1 MSIENNNPLKEKA
14 SKKRNKREEP
24 AVQRVKLDT
33 APVNTMENFK
43 PEAIQYPAG
52 AVMNEQEMLAKRN
65 EATAAVAP
73 AVPTATAPAQT
84 AATKVAPVNFAPA
97 ETAKAQNEKGIIPQ
111 AQPDT
116 ISTMLAGQRAKLVK
130 DKTDAAKMQKYYAL
144 TDALGALGKMGGAVI
159 GGAAGGNVLDS
170 MPNVGE
176 YKESRGYLDAFERA
190 KQANE
195 KLRGLDDREFQLRYD
210 KQLRDEQRAYADQKE
225 KRTREYNEQQAKL
238 NREWQM
244 ERDRINREWQAA
256 VAEKN
261 FERQA
266 QLKKDL
272 AKMDNDFKLKYQAN
286 QASYNE
292 TLKKYSS
299 EMVKM
304 QMGVGKGYFVPIG
317 FKDGTAIEVPKAYYD
332 EMLEYFVGD
341 DWDGRTVTKD
351 NVRTFIRNHP
361 KEVNAF
367 LNMFG
372 LGAEGEAAEKTISAK
387 VPFPLHISQAPE
399 DVIKASAA
407 NNEEEEETDF
417 SSFKRAK

>member
-43 PEAIQYPAG
+43 PEAIQSPAG
-52 AVMNEQEMLAKRN
+52 TVMNEQEMLAKRN
-65 EATAAVAP
+65 DATAAVSP

-84 AATKVAPVNFAPA
+84 AATKVAPVNFVPA
-97 ETAKAQNEKGIIPQ
+97 NNANAQNEKGIIPQ

-225 KRTREYNEQQAKL
+225 KLTREYNEQQAQL

-304 QMGVGKGYFVPIG
+304 QMGGGKGSLVPIG

-341 DWDGRTVTKD
+341 VWDERTVTKD
-351 NVRTFIRNHP
+351 NVKTFIRNHP

-372 LGAEGEAAEKTISAK
+372 LGTEEKKAEEDSAPQPMNYK
-387 VPFPLHISQAPE
+387 NQGFPVYFSP
-399 DVIKASAA
+399 D
-407 NNEEEEETDF
+407 NNIGGAQLSGDELDSYIQQFE
-417 SSFKRAK
+417 